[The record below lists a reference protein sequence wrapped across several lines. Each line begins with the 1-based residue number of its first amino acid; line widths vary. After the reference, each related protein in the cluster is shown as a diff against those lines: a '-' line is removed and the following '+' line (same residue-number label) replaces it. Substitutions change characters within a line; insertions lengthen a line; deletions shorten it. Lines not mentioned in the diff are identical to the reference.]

1 MTATTF
7 EGLFTGNPHDTFK
20 GLKTAVF
27 VKDYDPTV
35 SLANFTPFDSATGN
49 FDGTLTTTQG
59 FVCTGYTDENGPEF
73 NPTLTTSD
81 TNTGQSPDVLRK
93 DGTQRALSGMITLL
107 GSNLPVTHA
116 LQHQL
121 PLASLP
127 SVGTAG
133 YRVAPEA
140 DITLYDRTVL
150 FVAVDKKY
158 GVVAH
163 SLLIPR
169 AVMTKPDKIAWNRK
183 TESTAKFTFE
193 SQIEASTGL
202 PYVYFI
208 DGPGWRALG
217 GTTGLPGTP
226 VGTAGATGVV
236 SLAFTAPTT
245 PNGPFTYN
253 VFVDASTTPV
263 DPANVVVG
271 GTTANPVLTVSAQ
284 VAGPHTYKVQAIG
297 SNLSTSAKTAASGS
311 VTIT

>member
-35 SLANFTPFDSATGN
+35 SLANFTPFDAATGN
-49 FDGTLTTTQG
+49 FDASLTTTQG

-93 DGTQRALSGMITLL
+93 DGTQRALSGSITLL

-121 PLASLP
+121 PLTALP
-127 SVGTAG
+127 SLGTAG
-133 YRVAPEA
+133 YVVSPEA

-158 GVVAH
+158 GVIAH
-163 SLLIPR
+163 TLLIPR

-193 SQIEASTGL
+193 SQIEATTGK
-202 PYVYFI
+202 PYLYFI

-217 GTTGLPGTP
+217 GTTTTPGTP
-226 VGTAGATGVV
+226 VATAGATGIA
-236 SLAFTAPTT
+236 SLAFTAPTSA
-245 PNGPFTYN
+245 NSPFTYS

-263 DPANVVVG
+263 TAGSVTVG
-271 GTTANPVLTVSAQ
+271 GTVSNPVLTVSGQ
-284 VAGPHTYKVQAIG
+284 TAGSHTYKVQAIG
-297 SNLSTSAKTAASGS
+297 SNLSTSAKSAASNS
-311 VTIT
+311 ITVL